1 MDLCDDPASPFIT
14 AMLEVPGMKA
24 DQLSVRIEN
33 GQLIVEG
40 RRNGPS
46 LHASALPIPAQS
58 ASHARPPSDP
68 NQAEGGADPM
78 SAAEDAALAALY
90 PVRELKY
97 GKFRREIQLPTGVN
111 VSVPVSPCLVGGL
124 QN

>member
-1 MDLCDDPASPFIT
+1 
-14 AMLEVPGMKA
+14 MKA

-33 GQLIVEG
+33 GRLIVEG
-40 RRNGPS
+40 RRNGPT
-46 LHASALPIPAQS
+46 LHASALPIPAQP

-97 GKFRREIQLPTGVN
+97 GKFRREIPLPTGVN
-111 VSVPVSPCLVGGL
+111 VSVPVSPCSVGGL
-124 QN
+124 